1 MDLKVRHDDP
11 RQNSTTSPSLLS
23 GDYFRYH
30 GWLAP
35 GVRLFRNMGF
45 PAKSLWVA
53 LAYLVPL
60 LFCLTMMIIQA
71 HSDLSATEQER
82 LGVSAAKPALKL
94 LASAQQLRRA
104 SLESETDLAPAKAAV
119 DGAMQSAA
127 SSLKPYAA
135 ALQIEKPLQDV
146 DQRYRAL
153 NDGLG
158 KLQGGELAALHNDF
172 IKSGLTLLREI
183 ADGAGLTLDPEID
196 TYHLQAIAITR
207 GPRQL
212 ENIDKVL
219 TIGRIALKRG
229 HAEES
234 ERETIAGAA
243 AARELLDDD
252 VENSY
257 QSIIQA
263 TPEVAK
269 LVDMKAADDATDAFD
284 KAVDKAFKGEAATG
298 NLAEFSALGQ
308 RAVETQSSLFEGL
321 TKRLEYQLQQRT
333 SRIWQRALSQICIAV
348 LGVGVALYLTLCF
361 YKVMTG
367 GLHEV
372 TEHLQQIAKGNLAT
386 VTQPWG
392 RDEVATVL
400 AALRNMQQTLRQ
412 VVSQVRHSSD
422 VIAEASQEIA
432 AGASD
437 LSTRTEQ
444 AAANLEESAASME
457 EMSSLVSNTA
467 ENTQRAADLS
477 GRSTR
482 CAQDGA
488 SVMNVVVETMG
499 QIRGSSSRIGEIIGT
514 IDGIAFQTNIL
525 ALNAAVEAAR
535 AGESGRGFAVVAGE
549 VRALA
554 QRSAEAA
561 KEIKQLIGQSVEQ
574 VERGVNVVNEAG
586 QRIQEIVEAS
596 RAVDGLLSEI
606 GVSAR
611 EQTLGIRQVSES
623 VSSMDQATQ
632 HNAALVEETAAS
644 AETLRNNAAELVR
657 AVAHFTIP
665 G

>member
-1 MDLKVRHDDP
+1 
-11 RQNSTTSPSLLS
+11 
-23 GDYFRYH
+23 
-30 GWLAP
+30 
-35 GVRLFRNMGF
+35 
-45 PAKSLWVA
+45 
-53 LAYLVPL
+53 
-60 LFCLTMMIIQA
+60 
-71 HSDLSATEQER
+71 
-82 LGVSAAKPALKL
+82 
-94 LASAQQLRRA
+94 
-104 SLESETDLAPAKAAV
+104 
-119 DGAMQSAA
+119 
-127 SSLKPYAA
+127 
-135 ALQIEKPLQDV
+135 
-146 DQRYRAL
+146 
-153 NDGLG
+153 
-158 KLQGGELAALHNDF
+158 
-172 IKSGLTLLREI
+172 
-183 ADGAGLTLDPEID
+183 
-196 TYHLQAIAITR
+196 
-207 GPRQL
+207 
-212 ENIDKVL
+212 
-219 TIGRIALKRG
+219 
-229 HAEES
+229 
-234 ERETIAGAA
+234 
-243 AARELLDDD
+243 
-252 VENSY
+252 
-257 QSIIQA
+257 
-263 TPEVAK
+263 
-269 LVDMKAADDATDAFD
+269 
-284 KAVDKAFKGEAATG
+284 
-298 NLAEFSALGQ
+298 
-308 RAVETQSSLFEGL
+308 
-321 TKRLEYQLQQRT
+321 
-333 SRIWQRALSQICIAV
+333 
-348 LGVGVALYLTLCF
+348 
-361 YKVMTG
+361 
-367 GLHEV
+367 
-372 TEHLQQIAKGNLAT
+372 
-386 VTQPWG
+386 
-392 RDEVATVL
+392 
-400 AALRNMQQTLRQ
+400 
-412 VVSQVRHSSD
+412 

-432 AGASD
+432 AVASD